1 MISAL
6 EEKLTGPAP
15 DDMVD
20 FDEETSEMRVDIEHD
35 MDDASGALLDPDMVK
50 KAREEEL
57 TWLRK
62 EGVYE
67 RVPAESWDGPLLK
80 WKWLDVNK
88 GDADHPKIRSR
99 MVAKEVKKAKPLH
112 EQLGGSDVFSATPPI
127 EAVYSLLS
135 MFMTR
140 NQTSRKR
147 MASWVI
153 SRAHFM
159 GRAVREL
166 YMRLPDEDLVQPGDQ
181 GPMIGKLCRSM
192 YGTQDASKIFQDDY
206 SQWLIQHGGTFCPL
220 CPALFQFKDRGLG
233 GLVHGDDFL
242 VVGEHKDLMWLDE
255 IFQSEVYSQVGITF
269 G

>member
-1 MISAL
+1 
-6 EEKLTGPAP
+6 
-15 DDMVD
+15 
-20 FDEETSEMRVDIEHD
+20 
-35 MDDASGALLDPDMVK
+35 
-50 KAREEEL
+50 
-57 TWLRK
+57 
-62 EGVYE
+62 
-67 RVPAESWDGPLLK
+67 
-80 WKWLDVNK
+80 
-88 GDADHPKIRSR
+88 

-181 GPMIGKLCRSM
+181 GPMIGN
-192 YGTQDASKIFQDDY
+192 
-206 SQWLIQHGGTFCPL
+206 
-220 CPALFQFKDRGLG
+220 
-233 GLVHGDDFL
+233 
-242 VVGEHKDLMWLDE
+242 
-255 IFQSEVYSQVGITF
+255 
-269 G
+269 